1 MRSNFFSIT
10 CLTDNSGDG
19 GGACDEGPT
28 QQLQQQLIALIPRK
42 RRPKGTGPRALKNTG
57 KSLYKCEQCDYTTSW
72 PSWLRTHQRVHTG
85 ERPFACHLCSYTSS
99 QSSNLQQHLKRHS
112 DERPYKCDLCEYSC
126 KRGHQLTTHRRT
138 HFARDLRHL
147 MSLHGVL
154 PSSTSLTVNN
164 FASLT
169 QLNSS
174 DGSEPPPSSLLD
186 YGLPLSLIDVDLA
199 ASATRN
205 LISSSSA
212 PTASSVATP
221 TFATAPDLTSRGATI
236 LTSTSSASP
245 VSSATVTPASTTCTI
260 AIGPPSPQLSF
271 LAGGPSELTVT
282 NAESQAP
289 SRLPRYSDCIPWMA
303 SISSGSLLGMKS
315 MPSMA
320 SPRVSDE
327 SAPFAEDT
335 DQDPDQDQDQASQ
348 SRSDSDE
355 SDSESPG
362 TLHIDEPTPADRS
375 CDSIQAREH
384 L

>member
-1 MRSNFFSIT
+1 
-10 CLTDNSGDG
+10 
-19 GGACDEGPT
+19 
-28 QQLQQQLIALIPRK
+28 
-42 RRPKGTGPRALKNTG
+42 
-57 KSLYKCEQCDYTTSW
+57 
-72 PSWLRTHQRVHTG
+72 
-85 ERPFACHLCSYTSS
+85 
-99 QSSNLQQHLKRHS
+99 
-112 DERPYKCDLCEYSC
+112 
-126 KRGHQLTTHRRT
+126 
-138 HFARDLRHL
+138 

-154 PSSTSLTVNN
+154 PSSTSLTMNN

-221 TFATAPDLTSRGATI
+221 TFATAPELTSRGATI

-384 L
+384 LWRTTLVTKRQTRVRWSCLSQYNTGRRDSYDLRVHFPAVCTVAYTHAYLCIFTLQISCIQHDSHIETCSETVSWRGCSRQTRLRESIQTFINCEQSFMVFQGMARVHTV